1 VVDPETFLTIL
12 YVAADDFVK
21 AQWQEEPHPG
31 PAASLCCSEVLTLAT
46 FAQWARFPTEADF
59 YRFAD
64 TLLRQA
70 FPRLPDL
77 SQFNRLVRH
86 YQPALVA
93 FALHLA
99 HRLGAHNSPYEAID
113 GMAVEVR
120 DRRRRGGGWLEGLAN
135 IGWSNRLGWYEG
147 FYLLTACTPEGVVTG
162 FGLGPASTND
172 RRMAETFFA
181 IRCHPDPSLPSVGCP
196 ASGPY
201 LTDKGF
207 TGKEWQVRWWDQY
220 GAQTICLPQTNNP
233 PHWPEA
239 LRRWQAGL
247 RQIVET
253 VHAKFA
259 QALRLRHERP
269 HRLDGLLARLAA
281 IVALHNFCIW
291 LNRQLG
297 RPNLAFADLLGW

>member
-1 VVDPETFLTIL
+1 MVDPETFLTIL

-21 AQWQEEPHPG
+21 AHCPQVRHPG
-31 PAASLCCSEVLTLAT
+31 PRASLCCSEVLTLAT
-46 FAQWARFPTEADF
+46 FAQWVRFPTECDF
-59 YRFAD
+59 YRFAQAR
-64 TLLRQA
+64 LRPA
-70 FPRLPDL
+70 FPHLPNL
-77 SQFNRLVRH
+77 SQFNRPVRH
-86 YQPALVA
+86 HQPAIVA

-99 HRLGAHNSPYEAID
+99 HLLGAQSSPFQPLD
-113 GMAVEVR
+113 GMGVEVR
-120 DRRRRGGGWLEGLAN
+120 DRRRRGGGWLEGMAN

-172 RRMAETFFA
+172 RQMAETFFA
-181 IRCHPDPSLPSVGCP
+181 LRCQPQARLSSVGSP

-207 TGKEWQVRWWDQY
+207 TGKEWQARWWDQY
-220 GAQTICLPQTNNP
+220 GAKAICLPQINNP
-233 PHWPEA
+233 PHWSQA

-253 VHAKFA
+253 VHAKFS

-269 HRLDGLLARLAA
+269 HALDGLLARLAA

-297 RPNLAFADLLGW
+297 RANLAFADLLGW